1 MAQEV
6 WRTEVIESP
15 TDLVLQKLCYQT
27 KSLYNRAMFLFR
39 KNYSLTNKYLSYQQ
53 LDRKLKKETCYK
65 VLPAQ
70 TAQQTL
76 KLLTR
81 NWNNFFL
88 ACKEYKKNPKAF
100 LGQPRP
106 PRYKPKN
113 GQQVAIFTNQQS
125 RIYKSKLILP
135 RKVSFTIK
143 TRLADNIKLKE
154 TRIIPRGQGYTIAD
168 ELNNPVQKHVL
179 GALSMANAGPNTN
192 GSQFFIVLN
201 PNNCKHLDNKHTVF
215 GKEIDGMQ
223 VVNKITQGDH
233 MIKVTREEESDLI
246 KNHNLQKL

>member
-1 MAQEV
+1 M
-6 WRTEVIESP
+6 
-15 TDLVLQKLCYQT
+15 T
-27 KSLYNRAMFLFR
+27 KA
-39 KNYSLTNKYLSYQQ
+39 KVETNK
-53 LDRKLKKETCYK
+53 
-65 VLPAQ
+65 
-70 TAQQTL
+70 
-76 KLLTR
+76 
-81 NWNNFFL
+81 
-88 ACKEYKKNPKAF
+88 
-100 LGQPRP
+100 G
-106 PRYKPKN
+106 
-113 GQQVAIFTNQQS
+113 IFTIEFFDKHTPNTVKNFVS
-125 RIYKSKLILP
+125 LAKSGYYDGVKFHRVISDFVVQGGDP
-135 RKVSFTIK
+135 TG
-143 TRLADNIKLKE
+143 TG
-154 TRIIPRGQGYTIAD
+154 RGGPGYQIAD